1 MATAKIT
8 VTYPDASKETF
19 PSVAALADAFGD
31 YKEQRLTADKVAAS
45 IKERESALSAALI
58 EHLPKSDATGVAG
71 KSWLARVVTKPK
83 AVLDDFDALWTW
95 ATKNKRSDMLQRR
108 LNEAAVKELWD
119 AGKAVPG
126 VGKIEVATVSLSK
139 VKA

>member
-1 MATAKIT
+1 MPKISL
-8 VTYPDASKETF
+8 TYPDGSKESF
-19 PSVAALADAFGD
+19 PSVAALADAYGA
-31 YKEQRLTADKVAAS
+31 YREQRLICDKQAAAV
-45 IKERESALSAALI
+45 KERESACSAALI
-58 EHLPKSDATGVAG
+58 EHLPKSDATGAAG

-139 VKA
+139 VKS